1 MKWKPVC
8 CVILLAGLILP
19 AAPVVA
25 ATGTSGVSGTVPL
38 VTYEVSA
45 PDISYFRATISWKT
59 NDNAT
64 SQVFYDTKLHE
75 DIADY
80 AYHTDEDTTLVSG
93 RSMTLT
99 RLRPATT
106 YHVRVR
112 SVIPDTEIIAVSDD
126 YAFTTLSPPVVV
138 IPPVPTAPPP
148 LPPPSPPGFTPVS
161 EIVTTDGIFTEE
173 VIAES
178 FNGLYHLT
186 ITEGTRLLTKDKQ
199 PLSAITMVE
208 MEEPPPPP
216 KDAYTAGPVHE
227 FGPDGA
233 TFELPVTLTISYDP
247 SLIPEGVNEEYLV
260 IAYYHEDA
268 GKWIELDSIVDTK
281 ANIISARVSHFT
293 AFAVFGFPP
302 VVPPVMPPMPPAAFT
317 VSHLSVSPGEVYIG
331 EMLNINVIVANIGG
345 QTGNYEGTFKIN
357 GVVEATNEVKVNAI
371 LSKEITFTTTK
382 DIAGTYLVDV
392 AGLAGSFTVNEK
404 PVIPEILSVVLRP
417 INWPLIGGIIAAVI
431 VVGLVV
437 FFPLRR
443 RAA

>member
-8 CVILLAGLILP
+8 CVILLVCLILP

-25 ATGTSGVSGTVPL
+25 AIGATGVSGTVSL
-38 VTYEVSA
+38 VTYEVKA
-45 PDISYFRATISWKT
+45 PDIGYFRATISWKT

-64 SQVFYDTKLHE
+64 SQVFYDTKFHE

-80 AYHTDEDTTLVSG
+80 ARHTGEDTTPDSEH
-93 RSMTLT
+93 SMILT
-99 RLRPATT
+99 RLRPATI
-106 YHVRVR
+106 YHFRVR
-112 SVIPDTEIIAVSDD
+112 SVIPDTEFIAISDD
-126 YAFTTLSPPVVV
+126 TFTTLSPPVVV
-138 IPPVPTAPPP
+138 IPPVPPGPPP
-148 LPPPSPPGFTPVS
+148 LPPSPPPGFTPVS
-161 EIVTTDGIFTEE
+161 EIVTPDGIFTEE

-186 ITEGTRLLTKDKQ
+186 IAEGTRLLTKDKQ

-216 KDAYTAGPVHE
+216 KDTYTVGLVYN

-233 TFELPVTLTISYDP
+233 TFELPVALTISYDP

-281 ANIISARVSHFT
+281 ANIISARVGHFT
-293 AFAVFGFPP
+293 AFAVFGFPS
-302 VVPPVMPPMPPAAFT
+302 VVPPVVPPMPPAAFT
-317 VSHLSVSPGEVYIG
+317 VSHLSVLPGEVYIG
-331 EMLNINVIVANIGG
+331 EMLNINVIVTNIGG
-345 QTGNYEGTFKIN
+345 QSGSYEVTLIGN
-357 GVVEATNEVKVNAI
+357 GVVEVTKEVTINTG
-371 LSKEITFTTTK
+371 LSKEVTFVTTK

-392 AGLAGSFTVNEK
+392 AGLTSLFTANEK
-404 PVIPEILSVVLRP
+404 RVIPEIPPAIPRP
-417 INWPLIGGIIAAVI
+417 INWLLIGGIIAALV

-437 FFPLRR
+437 LFLLRR
-443 RAA
+443 RVA